1 MAERKYTGILAKR
14 LVKPT
19 LLSSD
24 SKKIQFE
31 KDSSSAIEAL
41 FREFDLLILNNEELP
56 WRDLALALANRHVP
70 AFGALRPG
78 RPNKNIEESLC
89 LFFWIELLMRRD
101 KMTKTAAL
109 KSIFKA
115 GNFYI
120 KYETLRSR
128 SKDIDRNILFRL
140 LRDIFNK
147 LEPTIGDERIIK
159 ALEEVLPSQVLR
171 IKPARS

>member
-24 SKKIQFE
+24 SKKAKFE
-31 KDSSSAIEAL
+31 KDSSSALEAL
-41 FREFDLLILNNEELP
+41 FREFDLPTLSSEELP
-56 WRDLALALANRHVP
+56 WRDLALALASRHVP

-78 RPNKNIEESLC
+78 RPNKNAEENLC

-109 KSIFKA
+109 KSIFES
-115 GNFYI
+115 GDFDI
-120 KYETLRSR
+120 KYETLQSR
-128 SKDIDRNILFRL
+128 NKDNDRNNLFRL
-140 LRDIFNK
+140 LRDLFNK
-147 LEPTIGDERIIK
+147 LEPTIGNEGIVK
-159 ALEEVLPSQVLR
+159 ALGEAVSSQRLR